1 MLQRNTRYILA
12 LIATIFAISAPG
24 QTDDY
29 DYEFMPV
36 EDDAPIM
43 KLPADTTRNCV
54 VTFTA
59 TTDDGNGGTLS
70 ATYYDGLGRIRE
82 EVHTGI
88 TPKKNDIITFHE
100 YNSLERK
107 AWQGIPV
114 ATSSAGTGC
123 KTKDKYLEA
132 AMQTTGDNHPYT
144 QYSYERATLG
154 RMAAVTG
161 PGDTWH
167 EAGKAVR
174 YAYMTN
180 SGNIDT
186 LRCLLHDI
194 TESTGG
200 ISVRVAGVYADGTL
214 SVTRTENEDGQ
225 TALEFKDRSGRIVL
239 SRAIDRAA
247 ETALYDTYYV
257 YDTGGNLR
265 AVLPPE
271 LSANC
276 NSGTIDNDML
286 EKYAYIYG
294 YDTRNRMC
302 LRKVPGA
309 EPELFI
315 YDAADR
321 PVYRQDGKMREK
333 GICEFTAYDVFGRVC
348 ITGMCSYSFPAD
360 IKSFFLTTICR
371 CEYTGAAN
379 AFMGYD
385 ITGISIPNPTVLTTK
400 FYDRYTFIAGNGDLE
415 YNHENGYGQKF
426 GRALGLNTG
435 KVIARLSGAGSTVY
449 YDSTAIY
456 YDDRGRTIQT
466 KATNHLEGYDS
477 HYYAYDF
484 VGNET
489 GHKHVHAFRLGYSV
503 DLEEVYNTTY
513 DHAGRPLVTTHAIN
527 GNAPVTIANRK
538 YDEQGRLTTDTK
550 NGHAL
555 LRTTYE
561 YNIRS
566 WPVKIGTTVKYV
578 KLIYTGNGT
587 GISSRFGGDIAAVQ
601 WTVNGVDRY
610 QYNFFYDGLSRLI
623 RARYYEK
630 NSYTRKYDTE
640 YAYDRNGNITTLNRR
655 GFITGIGTRDVDKL
669 SLVYDGNQ
677 LVKVDDQINGPYK
690 KGLMHFDDGAK
701 ESIEYEYDANGNLTT
716 DLNKG
721 ITAMSYN
728 VTNRPAKTD
737 FDNGKSFSYMYDAE
751 GEKLRVTYVLDL
763 PHIVL
768 PTTLVMQA
776 EDGDIAKGMPYGTD
790 QKIQIGIGNI
800 DSLITRPE
808 TPIVVPYGMRI
819 LDYCENIIYD
829 NYKFDRLLF
838 DGGYVTFLDD
848 APIYHFY
855 LKDYLGNVRV
865 VFNQDGTVEQVNQYY
880 PFGALF
886 YNDAN
891 DEFQRYKFNGKE
903 LDRLLGIDWYDYG
916 ARMYD
921 PILCRWNTP
930 DPLADDYQ
938 SISPYAYCLDNPVKF
953 VDPDGRSVW
962 TKMLKGGYRI
972 AKAASKKGFSALT
985 QADTYYDIVSDITEN
1000 ANTLLSDEASSE
1012 EKFIAGV
1019 SLASEFLPVSIGDVK
1034 DGVKIVKA
1042 VHGNSKASTRAQ
1054 HAYDIIDKSTGKIV
1068 KTGVSSGKI
1077 RKDGK
1082 SYRAESQVRKWNR
1095 QEGEDRYES
1104 YITYEIPA
1112 GKNARDKIY
1121 KYEKKRA
1128 NTLRKQKFLDDQNK
1142 HKRP

>member
-1 MLQRNTRYILA
+1 MIQIRMKYIL
-12 LIATIFAISAPG
+12 LFIASIFTTGTFG
-24 QTDDY
+24 QVEDT
-29 DYEFMPV
+29 DYEILPV
-36 EDDAPIM
+36 EDNAPIM
-43 KLPADTTRNCV
+43 KLPADADRNSV
-54 VTFTA
+54 VVFTA
-59 TTDDGNGGTLS
+59 TTGDGTCGTLN
-70 ATYYDGLGRIRE
+70 TVYYDGLGRIKE
-82 EVHTGI
+82 EVGVGI
-88 TPKKNDIITFHE
+88 TPQKNDIVTWHE
-100 YNSLERK
+100 YSSLERK
-107 AWQGIPV
+107 EWLGVPFPIASQG
-114 ATSSAGTGC
+114 AGC
-123 KTKDKYLEA
+123 KTKDKYIEA
-132 AMQTTGDNHPYT
+132 ATTALNDNNPYT
-144 QYSYERATLG
+144 KYSYENSPLG
-154 RMAAVTG
+154 RLETVTG
-161 PGDTWH
+161 PGVAWH
-167 EAGKAVR
+167 NAHKAVR
-174 YAYMTN
+174 HAYMAN
-180 SGNIDT
+180 QGNNDT
-186 LRCLLHDI
+186 LKCLRHEI
-194 TESTGG
+194 KESAAG
-200 ISVRVAGVYADGTL
+200 ISVSISGLYTDGSLT
-214 SVTRTENEDGQ
+214 VTRTENEDRQ
-225 TALEFKDRSGRIVL
+225 TVLTFHDRDERIIL
-239 SRAIDRAA
+239 LRTIDR
-247 ETALYDTYYV
+247 TSGNDLYDTYYV
-257 YDTGGNLR
+257 YDIKGNLR

-271 LSANC
+271 LTLNS
-276 NSGTIDNDML
+276 NSGMIEQDML

-294 YDTRNRMC
+294 YDTRDRMC
-302 LRKVPGA
+302 LRKTPGA
-309 EPELFI
+309 DPELFI

-321 PVYRQDGKMREK
+321 MVYRQDGEMRKK
-333 GICEFTAYDVFGRVC
+333 GKCVFTAYDAFGRECV
-348 ITGMCSYSFPAD
+348 TGICSYGFPAD
-360 IKSFFLTTICR
+360 VKSFFLTAICR
-371 CEYTGAAN
+371 CEYTGADN

-385 ITGISIPNPTVLTTK
+385 ITGISVPSPTVLTAK
-400 FYDRYTFIAGNGDLE
+400 FYDRYTFIAGNVDLE
-415 YNHENGYGQKF
+415 YNNENGYGQKF
-426 GRALGLNTG
+426 GRALGLSTG

-466 KATNHLEGYDS
+466 KATNHLEGYDI

-484 VGNET
+484 AGNET
-489 GHKHVHAFRLGYSV
+489 GHKHVHAFRLGCNV

-527 GNAPVTIANRK
+527 GNTPVTIANRK
-538 YDEQGRLTTDTK
+538 YDEQGRLTTDIK
-550 NGHAL
+550 NGQTS
-555 LRTTYE
+555 LRTAYE

-566 WPVKIGTTVKYV
+566 WPVKIGTTMKYV
-578 KLIYTGNGT
+578 KLIYTGVGA
-587 GISSRFGGDIAAVQ
+587 GITSRYGGDIAAVQ
-601 WTVNGVDRY
+601 WTVNGVDRC

-655 GFITGIGTRDVDKL
+655 GFITGTGTRDIDKL

-677 LVKVDDQINGPYK
+677 LVKVDDQINGPYN
-690 KGLMHFDDGAK
+690 KGLMHFNDRAK

-721 ITAMSYN
+721 ITAISYN
-728 VTNRPAKTD
+728 VTNRPAKID
-737 FDNGKSFSYMYDAE
+737 FDNGKSISYMYGAE
-751 GEKLRVTYVLDL
+751 GEKQRVIYVLDFI
-763 PHIVL
+763 HIIS
-768 PTTLVMQA
+768 PTTSVMQG
-776 EDGDIAKGMPYGTD
+776 EDGDVTKRTPYGTA
-790 QKIQIGIGNI
+790 QKIQIGAGNI
-800 DSLITRPE
+800 DSLITRPG
-808 TPIVVPYGMRI
+808 TPIAVPYGMRI
-819 LDYCENIIYD
+819 FDYCENIIYD
-829 NYKFDRLLF
+829 NYEFDRLLF
-838 DGGYVTFLDD
+838 DGGYVTFFGD

-855 LKDYLGNVRV
+855 LKDHLGNVRV

-886 YNDAN
+886 YNTVN

-938 SISPYAYCLDNPVKF
+938 NISPYAYCLDNPVKF

-962 TKMLKGGYRI
+962 TKMLKGGYRM
-972 AKAASKKGFSALT
+972 AKAVSKKGFSALT

-1012 EKFIAGV
+1012 EKFIAGA

-1104 YITYEIPA
+1104 IITHKEPA
-1112 GKNARDKIY
+1112 GKNAREKIY
-1121 KYEKKRA
+1121 DYEKDRA
-1128 NTLRKQKFLDDQNK
+1128 NTLREQGHLKDEYK